1 MSATGIRDPRETFS
15 GSAERYLESSDHGS
29 GPDLELIASVADR
42 LSPALT
48 VDVATGAGYALK
60 AAAPM
65 SRRCLALDLTLEMLQ
80 VTRRHFMEA
89 GIPGLSVVQAS
100 AENMPLGDSTTQL
113 LTCRIAPHHFPS
125 LAPFLE
131 EVNRVLDRKGQAVI
145 IDSVVPDDPEC
156 DRFLNDVE
164 RQRDPSHV
172 RSGTA
177 GEWEKFIDQAGLE
190 IVFFDTF
197 SRTHPFQE
205 WARRVGLED
214 EGVKALEARFM
225 EAAPRVKE
233 QFKVE
238 VMDGKVMSYTDEKGM
253 WVVKKQKSVIRNQK
267 KNLGT
272 KNLELRTR
280 R

>member
-1 MSATGIRDPRETFS
+1 MSADRIMDPRETFS
-15 GSAERYLESSDHGS
+15 GSAERYLTSTDHGS
-29 GPDLELIASVADR
+29 GPDLELIGSVADR

-60 AAAPM
+60 AAAPV

-100 AENMPLGDSTTQL
+100 ADNIPLGDGTIGL

-131 EVNRVLDRKGQAVI
+131 EVNRVLDGEGEAVI

-172 RSGTA
+172 RSGTVT
-177 GEWEKFIDQAGLE
+177 EWEKLISQAGLE
-190 IVFFDTF
+190 TIFFDIF

-205 WARRVGLED
+205 WARRVGLAD
-214 EGVKALEARFM
+214 DGVKALEDRFID
-225 EAAPRVKE
+225 APPSVKE
-233 QFKVE
+233 LFKIE
-238 VMDGKVMSYTDEKGM
+238 VIEGKVMSYTDEKGM
-253 WVVKKQKSVIRNQK
+253 WVLKPAGR
-267 KNLGT
+267 
-272 KNLELRTR
+272 
-280 R
+280 